1 MGYES
6 LKFTVKRITYKI
18 LIKLLV
24 MFLLCRFPWQWQN
37 RTRSSSGI
45 NIVLAGYD
53 NREVWV
59 HQAASTSK

>member
-24 MFLLCRFPWQWQN
+24 MFLLGRFPWQWQN
-37 RTRSSSGI
+37 RTRSSSG
-45 NIVLAGYD
+45 NIVHAGYD